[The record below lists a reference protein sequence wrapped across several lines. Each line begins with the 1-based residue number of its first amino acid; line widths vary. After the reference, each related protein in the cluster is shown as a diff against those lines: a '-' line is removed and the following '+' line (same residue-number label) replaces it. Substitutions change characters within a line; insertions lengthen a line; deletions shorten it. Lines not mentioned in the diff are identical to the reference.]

1 VHRFLIPVDLSPLY
15 ELPPRLTL
23 ADPHILV
30 AAVAVAALTGL
41 ALAWR
46 RAWPAG
52 LALWA
57 GFVLALVPMTNAT
70 HVGPQLTADRYHY
83 LAGLPW
89 ALLAGG
95 GAGMA
100 WRAWRAGGAARGAGG
115 LGLVLAA
122 VWLAGLGFATW
133 RQAHAWQTTET
144 LWTQALTATPD
155 CGYCRRQ
162 LGVWLMVHGRAA
174 EGRDQLE
181 LAAVLRPDLY
191 MAHGLVAQAY
201 EHFGQLDR
209 AILAYRRELRRRP
222 QALEARD
229 GLGRVLLRA
238 GRPDEARIELERAV
252 AQAPQILTLH
262 VKLGLAW
269 LELGRPAEAIR
280 ELEPAVRGRPRD
292 AAARLGLAR
301 AYLDLGEMELA
312 REHSR
317 VLERLDPGLAA
328 RLRPRLAG
336 R

>member
-1 VHRFLIPVDLSPLY
+1 
-15 ELPPRLTL
+15 
-23 ADPHILV
+23 
-30 AAVAVAALTGL
+30 
-41 ALAWR
+41 
-46 RAWPAG
+46 
-52 LALWA
+52 
-57 GFVLALVPMTNAT
+57 
-70 HVGPQLTADRYHY
+70 
-83 LAGLPW
+83 
-89 ALLAGG
+89 
-95 GAGMA
+95 
-100 WRAWRAGGAARGAGG
+100 
-115 LGLVLAA
+115 
-122 VWLAGLGFATW
+122 
-133 RQAHAWQTTET
+133 
-144 LWTQALTATPD
+144 
-155 CGYCRRQ
+155 
-162 LGVWLMVHGRAA
+162 
-174 EGRDQLE
+174 
-181 LAAVLRPDLY
+181 